1 MPMFLFHD
9 TNDIRRF
16 NGSKN
21 LIYIMDLA
29 DYIKF
34 QQLNG
39 ISQFKGCL
47 MIQKGCKPRS
57 KSIPVLEQ
65 RAKTVRMKAIFFY
78 CSKKKSLNY
87 L

>member
-16 NGSKN
+16 NDSKN
-21 LIYIMDLA
+21 LIYITDLA
-29 DYIKF
+29 DCIKF

-47 MIQKGCKPRS
+47 MIQERCKPRS
-57 KSIPVLEQ
+57 RSIPVLE
-65 RAKTVRMKAIFFY
+65 
-78 CSKKKSLNY
+78 
-87 L
+87 